1 MPLDT
6 LTLSVLISVLLTCIT
21 VSIEIIYLSQAR
33 IRACISSR
41 FALYFLV
48 QAVGNGMATLL
59 ASVFLA
65 DKFPESIQKWNP
77 LIFAFFGVFAFEGI
91 MSNTNL
97 TFFDKGVLTI
107 QNWVNKGRDPAVA
120 YAIKQN
126 AQFEENE
133 VIRCAHRLRDTV
145 PLNELNVYLSNTLTA
160 AELATIEADAAK
172 SGSDTHLYKALEL
185 SRRNPSQTAAILK
198 EKKRRM

>member
-6 LTLSVLISVLLTCIT
+6 LTLSIIISVLLTCIT

-41 FALYFLV
+41 FALYFLI
-48 QAVGNGMATLL
+48 QALGNGMATLL

-65 DKFPESIQKWNP
+65 DKLPESIQKWNP
-77 LIFAFFGVFAFEGI
+77 VIFAFFGVFAFEGI

-107 QNWVNKGRDPAVA
+107 QNWINKGRDPAVA

-126 AQFEENE
+126 AQLEENE
-133 VIRCAHRLRDTV
+133 VIRFAHTLRDTV
-145 PLNELNVYLSNTLTA
+145 SLKELNTYLSNTITPE
-160 AELATIEADAAK
+160 ELARIEADASK
-172 SGSDTHLYKALEL
+172 SGSDPHLYKALEL
-185 SRRNPSQTAAILK
+185 ARRNPSQSAAILK
-198 EKKRRM
+198 EKRRRM